1 MALEGFKGFNEF
13 LEDEGVVKPRGG
25 DVPLGEY
32 FIDIARGTGKG
43 LGQAAQGLFQL
54 GAIPIDYLFDTNTLD
69 FVEKVF
75 NKITPETTTG
85 VGDIT
90 STLVQFGLPGG
101 VALRMASGMTKLKG
115 LSQMTKLSSLPTAG
129 AKGMELVKRSGY
141 FGSIGGLTDLAVS
154 TPGSMSTL
162 SEEMGLVDKTSMEGL
177 SGRDRAAETFKSKLK
192 FGAEGTVIGGG
203 IPLLPVAGSLGVK
216 YGLMPASKAIGY
228 VGGKALRVIDI
239 PLTAGLNAI
248 VGKGEKSALQQAII
262 KTGALVDKGI
272 AKMGLPDN
280 KDWRFIPSEG
290 GFVNTVLQGIRRVQ
304 DQFTTT
310 GALPTEMKQLQTNV
324 LNKISSER
332 GIVERLS
339 NNILEKQENLVKN
352 YKFKL
357 FDKGESSFLIDYENT
372 KVTNFLKTK
381 KGSGEYVEI
390 LKTINKELHPEVKAL
405 HNILEQSTQRYN
417 KFIKDINLK
426 DAAAVDFDIYSKQ
439 RLAAFKNSLFKFDPT
454 KEVKAVDFFKDRIL
468 GNKKNG
474 IVQSV
479 DQFEEVAK
487 LAGTRNVNSK
497 AFKDQLDKSA
507 KSQMLGLKNLVIKS
521 NARPETLFKIVANR
535 TGIDLKAGER
545 FDQRIS
551 DLFSKQK
558 DAYVKVGGKQVEVVS
573 SDFKNAALDT
583 VINQSEQMYG
593 RRVFDKMLEDGLK
606 NGWIFKT
613 ETAGLKGIDTSKLGA
628 IARPKGDIPDAL
640 TTSDLFNKGYV
651 TNKEIANA
659 LIGTEGALGSLYNL
673 PFYRGIMQIKAGAQV
688 SKTILSPMTQIRN
701 FTTASF
707 FPLASG
713 LIGGKARFKDAFKIV
728 ADDIFAGAKTNADKL
743 GRIEDLINRGIID
756 QNVQVQDM
764 KRILEKAKTGRLS
777 FDRAMEFKVMKKLTD
792 IYQGSDNI
800 WKIYADD
807 FYQGALKQAF
817 GIDPTTFRNMSKG
830 ASKTKLET
838 KFMNDVKDWYK
849 TVAQEDFIETNVLT
863 GLKKTPEEALKD
875 ISAYLT
881 TNTIPTYSKVPQII
895 KTIRDLP
902 LGNFIA
908 FPAEILRTT
917 SNIISL
923 GTREL
928 TSSNPLIRQ
937 MGARRLVGVSTVLGG
952 IGTVVKET
960 AQYVTGVDNETLN
973 SFQRSFAPSYQKNST
988 LIPLTAP
995 DADGKFKYYNFSYS
1009 NPYDALVAPVNG
1021 ILGAY
1026 ADGTLNKDTQG
1037 TIFMNAMF
1045 SGIVGDDGKRKGAI
1059 AEFITPFVTESI
1071 GTERITDVAPIGRGG
1086 VTRSGKEV
1094 YYRNDP
1100 TSVKFSKS
1108 LAHVFEGLTP
1118 GAFTSAQR
1126 IWDGATGR
1134 FTDYG
1139 TAKDSKA
1146 EFAALLSG
1154 VRIEEAKPL
1163 ASMPFIITSF
1173 GKDKRQINDEFN
1185 SRAYSART
1193 SPEEK
1198 LGAFKEAVVDNFK
1211 NQQALYNVIQDAKKL
1226 GVSEYKIKDILE
1238 KRLTKSDVRNIFNGD
1253 FKAPSF
1259 SREAFDSL
1267 FERMKNED
1275 PAAAYKSR
1283 RDNDTVMDLFKDIKN
1298 SVNKFNL
1305 KRGVGELDNY
1315 LEDLLTPKT
1324 IRARQL
1330 SEPLSITPA
1339 PRTAAPRVELDSGIT
1354 GAPVAVINQ
1363 NQGAQ
1368 NLASLPLGQRY
1379 NILPSSLEKSE
1390 FLDRI
1395 V

>member
-75 NKITPETTTG
+75 NKITPETTTS

-101 VALRMASGMTKLKG
+101 VALKMASGMTKLKG

-304 DQFTTT
+304 DQFTTA

-923 GTREL
+923 GAREL

-1094 YYRNDP
+1094 YYSTDP

-1108 LAHVFEGLTP
+1108 LAHIFEGLAP
-1118 GAFTSAQR
+1118 GAYTSAQR

-1139 TAKDSKA
+1139 TARDSKA

-1173 GKDKRQINDEFN
+1173 GKDKRKINDEFN

-1198 LGAFKEAVVDNFK
+1198 LGAFREAIIDNFK
-1211 NQQALYNVIQDAKKL
+1211 NQQALYNVIQDAKNL
-1226 GVSEYKIKDILE
+1226 GISQYKIQDAFKD
-1238 KRLTKSDVRNIFNGD
+1238 RLTKSDIRNIFNGD

-1259 SREAFDSL
+1259 SRGAFDSMFKRL
-1267 FERMKNED
+1267 EAED
-1275 PAAAYKSR
+1275 PLAANRIR
-1283 RDNDTVMDLFKDIKN
+1283 RDNDTVMDLFEDIKN

-1305 KRGVGELDNY
+1305 KRGVGELDTY

-1324 IRARQL
+1324 IRTREL
-1330 SEPLSITPA
+1330 SQPTTIVPQTQTPKPELPSQVSGTPVNAQVVSA
-1339 PRTAAPRVELDSGIT
+1339 PPT
-1354 GAPVAVINQ
+1354 Q
-1363 NQGAQ
+1363 Q
-1368 NLASLPLGQRY
+1368 NLASLPLGERY
-1379 NILPSSLEKSE
+1379 NIL
-1390 FLDRI
+1390 FG
-1395 V
+1395 